1 MGIKLSEHDDDTTAI
16 INMTPLIDIML
27 VLLII
32 FMMTSSITLE
42 SGLDIDIP
50 KTTSNTSAK
59 ENKAVILSLA
69 KNGEIFV
76 QGKKINFE
84 SIKAEISKSLEA
96 ENSELVIFEGDYQAT
111 LGKTIEIM
119 DLAKEAGAKR
129 FAIAA
134 ENIEK

>member
-1 MGIKLSEHDDDTTAI
+1 VAIKLNDQYDENMAL

-32 FMMTSSITLE
+32 FMVTSSITLE

-50 KTTSNTSAK
+50 KTRSQTTEN
-59 ENKAVILSLA
+59 ENKAVIISLDN
-69 KNGEIFV
+69 KQNIYI
-76 QGKKINFE
+76 QGKIVAFE
-84 SIKAEISKSLEA
+84 NLSSEISKNLNDAST
-96 ENSELVIFEGDYQAT
+96 ELVIFEGDKLAT

-119 DLAKEAGAKR
+119 DIAKEAGAKR

-134 ENIEK
+134 E